1 MDIYI
6 VPMSKGGFVRF
17 IHYTF
22 DTRVKIYIRNTLLF
36 WQLSTMTSPQRLY
49 GSLSSL
55 FHRFLSHGQYVTR
68 PTQICEVMR
77 FEGTEMSK
85 TG

>member
-1 MDIYI
+1 MYIYI
-6 VPMSKGGFVRF
+6 VPNSKGFFVRF
-17 IHYTF
+17 IHYTI
-22 DTRVKIYIRNTLLF
+22 DTQDKIYIRNTLLY
-36 WQLSTMTSPQRLY
+36 WQLYTMTSPQRLY

-55 FHRFLSHGQYVTR
+55 FYRFLSLGQYVTR

-77 FEGTEMSK
+77 FEATEMSK

>member
-1 MDIYI
+1 MYIYI
-6 VPMSKGGFVRF
+6 VPKSKRGFVRF

-22 DTRVKIYIRNTLLF
+22 DTQDKIYIRNMLLF
-36 WQLSTMTSPQRLY
+36 WQLYTMTSPQRLY
-49 GSLSSL
+49 GSLSSR
-55 FHRFLSHGQYVTR
+55 FYRFLSLGQYVTR